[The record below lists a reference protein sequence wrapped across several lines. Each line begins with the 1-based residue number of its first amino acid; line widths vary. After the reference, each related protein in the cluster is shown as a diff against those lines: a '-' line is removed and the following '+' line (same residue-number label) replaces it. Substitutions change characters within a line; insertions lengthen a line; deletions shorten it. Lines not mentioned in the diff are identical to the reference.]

1 MLHAMLYTVF
11 LYSCFENGMK
21 AVVAKLYEDGRP
33 LPRYRAVTQ
42 PPVHEGE
49 FTLSEEHDRE
59 LRRSVRT
66 AYLRQR
72 GTGADVLPRLRDA
85 VVLWV
90 GDDAWTVTGFETDPL
105 TRKAVAQS
113 WYVIVKPSDP
123 AR

>member
-1 MLHAMLYTVF
+1 
-11 LYSCFENGMK
+11 MK
-21 AVVAKLYEDGRP
+21 AVVAQLYEEGGRP
-33 LPRYRAVTQ
+33 LARHRAVTQ
-42 PPVHEGE
+42 PPEYEGD

-66 AYLRQR
+66 AYLRHR
-72 GTGADVLPRLRDA
+72 ATGVDVLPRLRDA

-113 WYVIVKPSDP
+113 WYVVVAKPSSC
-123 AR
+123 